1 MTATINNIK
10 TKFEELIGEDI
21 VITVEAGRRKTKTH
35 EGVLAETY
43 PAVFVVELDN
53 NGDDELYE
61 RVSFSYADV
70 LTSSIEVDFPEAGF
84 ALEEAKETE
93 EV

>member
-35 EGVLAETY
+35 EGTLTETY

-53 NGDDELYE
+53 HSSEDLYE

-70 LTSSIEVDFPEAGF
+70 LTNSIEVEFPSME
-84 ALEEAKETE
+84 LEMKEKEME